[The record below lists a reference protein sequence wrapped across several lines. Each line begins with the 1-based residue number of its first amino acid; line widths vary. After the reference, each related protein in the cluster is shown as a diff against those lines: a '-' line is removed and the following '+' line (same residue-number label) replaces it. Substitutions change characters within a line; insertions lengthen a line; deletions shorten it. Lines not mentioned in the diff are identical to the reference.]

1 MDAAIT
7 AAWIGAGVGGGV
19 ALVGLAGTVASSIV
33 NSNNTRR
40 ATERTV
46 EAGTEANRATLLAAR
61 EDRLW
66 EKRAAAYQES
76 LTQLLHRRAQRHFD
90 LRKYR
95 TSEAEE
101 KRLTEFYEK
110 YELPGT
116 FETWAGLT
124 AYASEPVLA
133 SFNASMQAHS
143 SVRAQYGARATLRE
157 SAERAQRSGS
167 LGAVPDA
174 DTMMD
179 ASRKLDSALE
189 AANAADQALIDVIR
203 DELRRVPEA
212 AIPPALVSAPRRR
225 RWHRRKQ
232 VEG

>member
-1 MDAAIT
+1 MDATIA

-19 ALVGLAGTVASSIV
+19 ALVGVVASIVSSIV

-66 EKRAAAYQES
+66 EKPAAAYQEAP
-76 LTQLLHRRAQRHFD
+76 TQLLPRRAQRHFD

-116 FETWAGLT
+116 FETWAG
-124 AYASEPVLA
+124 
-133 SFNASMQAHS
+133 
-143 SVRAQYGARATLRE
+143 
-157 SAERAQRSGS
+157 
-167 LGAVPDA
+167 
-174 DTMMD
+174 
-179 ASRKLDSALE
+179 
-189 AANAADQALIDVIR
+189 
-203 DELRRVPEA
+203 
-212 AIPPALVSAPRRR
+212 
-225 RWHRRKQ
+225 
-232 VEG
+232 